1 MKKFAA
7 ASISSIAAALMLL
20 AGAPALAQSTPAAA
34 PAVAAAATEPAK
46 PIEPA
51 VAAAVKELFV
61 AMNYRSL
68 MASGMQQMSN
78 NLPVMMR
85 NSMEAGIN
93 ANPQL
98 GPQDKQVAIV
108 KAEARL
114 PAVVKALQEF
124 LADPKLVD
132 EMMSEIAPLY
142 AANFSVAEIKQLSVF
157 YRSPLGAKMLAL
169 SPKLMAEGMQIGQRV
184 VARRMAPLMQQ
195 LQAAEQAEQAGKA
208 GKAEQ
213 AAPAGKVE
221 K

>member
-1 MKKFAA
+1 
-7 ASISSIAAALMLL
+7 MLL
-20 AGAPALAQSTPAAA
+20 AGPPALAQSTPAAA
-34 PAVAAAATEPAK
+34 PVASELAKPLEPA
-46 PIEPA
+46 A
-51 VAAAVKELFV
+51 AAAVKELFV

-124 LADPKLVD
+124 LGDPKLVD
-132 EMMSEIAPLY
+132 EMMVEIAPLY

-208 GKAEQ
+208 
-213 AAPAGKVE
+213 APADKADKVE

>member
-7 ASISSIAAALMLL
+7 ASISSVAAALVLL
-20 AGAPALAQSTPAAA
+20 AGAPARAQSGPAERPAAA
-34 PAVAAAATEPAK
+34 APVPTELAK
-46 PIEPA
+46 PIAPA
-51 VAAAVKELFV
+51 AAAAVKELFV
-61 AMNYRSL
+61 AMNYRAL
-68 MASGMQQMSN
+68 MNAGMQQMTH
-78 NLPVMMR
+78 NLPTMMR

-114 PAVVKALQEF
+114 PVVVKALQDF
-124 LADPKLVD
+124 LGDPKLVD
-132 EMMSEIAPLY
+132 EMMGEIAPLY
-142 AANFSVAEIKQLSVF
+142 AANFSVAEIEQLSVF

-195 LQAAEQAEQAGKA
+195 LQAAEQA
-208 GKAEQ
+208 GKAE
-213 AAPAGKVE
+213 AADKVE

>member
-7 ASISSIAAALMLL
+7 ASISSIAAALVLL
-20 AGAPALAQSTPAAA
+20 SAAPARAQDAPAA
-34 PAVAAAATEPAK
+34 PAVAPAAPAK
-46 PIEPA
+46 PLEPA
-51 VAAAVKELFV
+51 AAAAVKELFV
-61 AMNYRSL
+61 AMNYRAL
-68 MASGMQQMSN
+68 MASGMQQMSS

-114 PAVVKALQEF
+114 PVVVKALQDF
-124 LADPKLVD
+124 LRDPKLVD
-132 EMMSEIAPLY
+132 EMMEEIAPLY

-169 SPKLMAEGMQIGQRV
+169 SPKLMGEGMQIGQRV

-208 GKAEQ
+208 EQTDKAD
-213 AAPAGKVE
+213 KVE

>member
-1 MKKFAA
+1 MKKFVA
-7 ASISSIAAALMLL
+7 ASISSVAALFLL
-20 AGAPALAQSTPAAA
+20 AGAPARAQNTPAAM
-34 PAVAAAATEPAK
+34 PVAAAAPAK

-51 VAAAVKELFV
+51 AAAAVKELFV
-61 AMNYRSL
+61 AMNYRAL
-68 MASGMQQMSN
+68 MSAGMQQMTH
-78 NLPVMMR
+78 NLPTMMR

-124 LADPKLVD
+124 LSDPKLVD
-132 EMMSEIAPLY
+132 EMMEEIAPLY
-142 AANFSVAEIKQLSVF
+142 AANFNVAEIEQLSVF
-157 YRSPLGAKMLAL
+157 YRSALGAKMLAL

-184 VARRMAPLMQQ
+184 VARRMAPLMKQ
-195 LQAAEQAEQAGKA
+195 LQAADQADKAEAA
-208 GKAEQ
+208 GKAE
-213 AAPAGKVE
+213 AADKVE